1 MRTMTHE
8 TKKPCATGKKKEI
21 VHKTY
26 GHDSLCKNGAEGLE
40 DVR

>member
-8 TKKPCATGKKKEI
+8 TKKPCAAGKKKEQT
-21 VHKTY
+21 HKTY
-26 GHDSLCKNGAEGLE
+26 GYDSLCQKNADALE